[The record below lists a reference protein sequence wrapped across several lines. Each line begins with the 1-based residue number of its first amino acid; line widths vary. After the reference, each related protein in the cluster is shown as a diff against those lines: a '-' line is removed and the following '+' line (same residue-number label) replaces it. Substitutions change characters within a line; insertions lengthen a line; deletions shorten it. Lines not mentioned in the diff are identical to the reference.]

1 MTHLLKKKYIL
12 ILVGALEILLLLL
25 LSIRSWHTSDA
36 IIALLII
43 IGIPLIFV
51 LFNRPWIFIYLV
63 PLTAFF
69 PSLNIGGKYINPT
82 YACIILICLS
92 ASLNLLFKKPNYF
105 KNSLFLKPILSIST
119 IAFISFLFAHLRGIS
134 SPWVMRGTFEVVLWL
149 LLYQACILFID
160 NEKKIKYL
168 KFALIIAGTSIAL
181 QTLFSYSYA
190 LKFSFEKMANALY
203 FIRGGIFGASPNQA
217 AIFIELI
224 FPIVLIYYLYAN
236 SRLRRLAT
244 LSLLFLMLLAI
255 FSTFSRGAIVGISFS
270 IILITFL
277 TKKIKELLIPI
288 AIILFFLF
296 ISSFYLL
303 LIARFETIAFQTT
316 TLVGRIPLF
325 KAAAGV
331 IKDNWLIGIGMN
343 NFQLLKYNFAFP
355 HFLDPFKIQS
365 AHNIYLEM
373 FANLGIIGFI
383 ALLWILV
390 SSIMGFKRIPRS
402 NERRK
407 ANYIGLL
414 ASISTFYIHGFI
426 DCAIANIKTMA
437 VFIIILSLLA
447 MEHSRNK

>member
-1 MTHLLKKKYIL
+1 M
-12 ILVGALEILLLLL
+12 V
-25 LSIRSWHTSDA
+25 
-36 IIALLII
+36 
-43 IGIPLIFV
+43 
-51 LFNRPWIFIYLV
+51 
-63 PLTAFF
+63 
-69 PSLNIGGKYINPT
+69 
-82 YACIILICLS
+82 
-92 ASLNLLFKKPNYF
+92 
-105 KNSLFLKPILSIST
+105 
-119 IAFISFLFAHLRGIS
+119 
-134 SPWVMRGTFEVVLWL
+134 
-149 LLYQACILFID
+149 
-160 NEKKIKYL
+160 
-168 KFALIIAGTSIAL
+168 
-181 QTLFSYSYA
+181 
-190 LKFSFEKMANALY
+190 
-203 FIRGGIFGASPNQA
+203 
-217 AIFIELI
+217 
-224 FPIVLIYYLYAN
+224 
-236 SRLRRLAT
+236 
-244 LSLLFLMLLAI
+244 
-255 FSTFSRGAIVGISFS
+255 
-270 IILITFL
+270 
-277 TKKIKELLIPI
+277 
-288 AIILFFLF
+288 
-296 ISSFYLL
+296 YLL

-316 TLVGRIPLF
+316 TLVGRRPLF